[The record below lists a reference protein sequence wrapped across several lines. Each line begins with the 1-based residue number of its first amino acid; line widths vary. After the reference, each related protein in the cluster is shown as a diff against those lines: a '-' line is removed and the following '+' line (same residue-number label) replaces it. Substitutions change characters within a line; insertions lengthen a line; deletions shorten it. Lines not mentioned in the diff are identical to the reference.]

1 MEEDESV
8 TIKEKKII
16 DILNSN
22 IKALKNKL
30 HKKKFIENYENKIEK
45 LKSDLINAQEE
56 LYKKEE
62 LKFNMILHIKM
73 NCNL

>member
-30 HKKKFIENYENKIEK
+30 HKKNLLKIMK
-45 LKSDLINAQEE
+45 
-56 LYKKEE
+56 
-62 LKFNMILHIKM
+62 IK
-73 NCNL
+73 